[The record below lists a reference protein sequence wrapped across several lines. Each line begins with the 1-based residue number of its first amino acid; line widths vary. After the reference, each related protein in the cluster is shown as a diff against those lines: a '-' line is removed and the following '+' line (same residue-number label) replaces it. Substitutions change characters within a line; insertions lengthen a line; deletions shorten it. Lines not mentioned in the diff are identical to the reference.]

1 MRNLILEIINEG
13 YGSCF
18 KKNLPKLKPKERDYF
33 EDMIL
38 ENKLSAIFL
47 DFLYRNKIIDLVNKP
62 FFERCIFQKN
72 RFQMHSLEI
81 IKEVRLING
90 VFESKGLTPIYL
102 KGIAMQREYEDI
114 ALRPLVDIDILFKK
128 SELLKA
134 YEILHKSNLLAA
146 DQERYI
152 DKNNIDHFCKN
163 SHHIEVK
170 TKNDI
175 SIELHHRV
183 TSINDRIKLVNCP
196 ISSDFFIDFR
206 TVNYYGSNINIP
218 SIENMIIHQLCHF
231 SINTDFKN
239 LLRTL
244 TDIKRVANNHDIE
257 WHEILFKYKNTKIR
271 RSLCLSLDLMHLNKI
286 FIKDFYEVRDRFQEF
301 FPNQEVLNAAQV
313 KLFHSYN
320 EKIIGE
326 AFFVRFF
333 NRDSFIDAFKT
344 FVFPKKETLIYRFK
358 INNPTN
364 YKLFKMY
371 MRYFYEQVF
380 KIAGLPSF
388 LIFRFKNKNVK
399 YNNSIQN
406 WLNKD

>member
-1 MRNLILEIINEG
+1 
-13 YGSCF
+13 
-18 KKNLPKLKPKERDYF
+18 
-33 EDMIL
+33 
-38 ENKLSAIFL
+38 
-47 DFLYRNKIIDLVNKP
+47 
-62 FFERCIFQKN
+62 
-72 RFQMHSLEI
+72 
-81 IKEVRLING
+81 
-90 VFESKGLTPIYL
+90 
-102 KGIAMQREYEDI
+102 
-114 ALRPLVDIDILFKK
+114 
-128 SELLKA
+128 
-134 YEILHKSNLLAA
+134 
-146 DQERYI
+146 
-152 DKNNIDHFCKN
+152 
-163 SHHIEVK
+163 
-170 TKNDI
+170 
-175 SIELHHRV
+175 
-183 TSINDRIKLVNCP
+183 
-196 ISSDFFIDFR
+196 
-206 TVNYYGSNINIP
+206 
-218 SIENMIIHQLCHF
+218 MIIHQLCHF

-344 FVFPKKETLIYRFK
+344 IVFPKKETLIYRFK